1 MLQMKEEY
9 LAAGLR
15 KQIILLQQ
23 LLEEMDKKLPG
34 PERITAEI
42 RTVEAE
48 LRRLR
53 SELISLSS

>member
-23 LLEEMDKKLPG
+23 LLEDMEKKAPAPDG
-34 PERITAEI
+34 VTTKI

-53 SELISLSS
+53 SELTSLS

>member
-1 MLQMKEEY
+1 MFQMREEY

-23 LLEEMDKKLPG
+23 LLEEMDKKTPS
-34 PERITAEI
+34 PEGVTAKI
-42 RTVEAE
+42 RTVETE

-53 SELISLSS
+53 SELISLS